1 MALFIETDLFV
12 DAYWLR
18 LGGVRSCTLA
28 EEFLGGTVSGRCHQ
42 YFFYSRVYR
51 TGYDFLNY
59 NVELFGRVM
68 SLFLCFP
75 PPQHQKNIITSEI
88 VSMLPLLGQ
97 NR

>member
-1 MALFIETDLFV
+1 
-12 DAYWLR
+12 
-18 LGGVRSCTLA
+18 
-28 EEFLGGTVSGRCHQ
+28 CHQ